1 MKFSYL
7 FLDACVVVRFGLG
20 VKSLRSDHMVFGGKK
35 IAAKKC
41 VRCTRREKAVHNL
54 YAQIRRNDSLN
65 VGLKLFELLLLE
77 RCLLN
82 VDSYYMICLMLKS
95 KANL

>member
-35 IAAKKC
+35 VAAKKC

-77 RCLLN
+77 RC
-82 VDSYYMICLMLKS
+82 
-95 KANL
+95 

>member
-35 IAAKKC
+35 CSSKEMCTMHKEGESCAQFIRTNKK
-41 VRCTRREKAVHNL
+41 K
-54 YAQIRRNDSLN
+54 
-65 VGLKLFELLLLE
+65 
-77 RCLLN
+77 
-82 VDSYYMICLMLKS
+82 
-95 KANL
+95 